1 MNPVRDNPD
10 QGRYE
15 ITKDDQIVGFA
26 EYKLTGARI
35 AFTHTEVYLEF
46 AGRGLARRLVTD
58 ALADVRDRGLAVLP
72 FCPYVRSVIASDPAQ
87 YLDLVRAQDRARFEL
102 PEAANSTDSQT
113 THGDDVGGR
122 S

>member
-35 AFTHTEVYLEF
+35 AFTHTEVYPEF

-72 FCPYVRSVIASDPAQ
+72 FCPYVRSVIADDPAQ

-102 PEAANSTDSQT
+102 PEAADGTDSQT
-113 THGDDVGGR
+113 THGDDVAGR